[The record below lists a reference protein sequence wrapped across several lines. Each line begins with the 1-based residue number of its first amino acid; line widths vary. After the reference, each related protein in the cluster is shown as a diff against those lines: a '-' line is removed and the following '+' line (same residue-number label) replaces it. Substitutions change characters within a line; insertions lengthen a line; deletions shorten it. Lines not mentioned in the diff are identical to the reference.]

1 MSGPQVAI
9 DLGRIERNARTIVER
24 CKLAGIKVF
33 GVGANCDVGLEV
45 LARKRVGQF
54 TADLKMTELF
64 PVSE

>member
-1 MSGPQVAI
+1 MVLVESDAVIAEAI
-9 DLGRIERNARTIVER
+9 HFLP
-24 CKLAGIKVF
+24 GIKVF

-54 TADLKMTELF
+54 AADLKMTKLF